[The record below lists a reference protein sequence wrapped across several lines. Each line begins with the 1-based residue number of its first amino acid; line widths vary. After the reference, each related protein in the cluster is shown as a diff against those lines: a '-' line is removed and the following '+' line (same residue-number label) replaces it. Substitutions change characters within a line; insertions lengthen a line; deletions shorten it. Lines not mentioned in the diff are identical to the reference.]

1 MIKKLL
7 PILLVLLIFISI
19 SAVSA
24 AETKFNTTSIS
35 TSAKNVQTYVET
47 NKKLPS
53 TVKVS
58 NTTLTTPQYLYLLTK
73 DVQNVNKGVTTP
85 ITLVSASKPPNPS
98 ESVKA
103 GTLTKAQYLTLAAN
117 VAKFIENNKRPPN
130 FASTSLGNMRYEN
143 VVYTLSKVLAYY
155 KTNNR
160 LPNTVSVK
168 KWSSISGSSTV
179 ISPGPP
185 VKFTDT
191 SKTTTKILGSNSLG
205 KVERIGPYGTG
216 TKKVAVIIGVHP
228 QEFITHNATMQALK
242 TLSSQLGNVQI
253 WVYRIT
259 VYKDLNDYSKSRMNG
274 QLLAQKYVV
283 PNIVGKGYKLAID
296 IHGNRGLYATN
307 DFVFAPSGGAA
318 SKSYANKIIAK
329 TTYLKYYTVAD
340 GSSPAYVT
348 KPIAAGGTPAV
359 IFELYMNV
367 NNYLSVMYNKCLQLV
382 KALNTIT
389 YV

>member
-1 MIKKLL
+1 MIKKLI
-7 PILLVLLIFISI
+7 PIMLVLLIFLSI

-24 AETKFNTTSIS
+24 AETKFNTSTIS
-35 TSAKNVQTYVET
+35 TSAKNVQNYVET

-58 NTTLTTPQYLYLLTK
+58 NTTLTTPKYLYLLAK

-85 ITLVSASKPPNPS
+85 ITLVNATSPPNPN

-117 VAKFIENNKRPPN
+117 VAKFIETNKRPPN
-130 FASTSLGNMRYEN
+130 FVSTPLGNMRYEN
-143 VVYTLSKVLAYY
+143 AVYTLSKVLAYY

-168 KWSSISGSSTV
+168 KWSTITGSSTG
-179 ISPGPP
+179 ISPGPI
-185 VKFTDT
+185 VTFTDT
-191 SKTTTKILGSNSLG
+191 SKTTTKTLGSNSLG
-205 KVERIGPYGTG
+205 TVQKIGPFGTG

-228 QEFITHNATMQALK
+228 QEGITHVGMMNALK
-242 TLSSQLGNVQI
+242 TLASQLKNVQI
-253 WVYRIT
+253 WVFKVSVNEKNSYE
-259 VYKDLNDYSKSRMNG
+259 KSRMDG

-283 PNIVGKGYKLAID
+283 PNIVGKGYKLAVD

-307 DFVFAPSGGAA
+307 DFVFAPSGGTL

-329 TTYLKYYTVAD
+329 TTYLKYYSVAD
-340 GSSPAYVT
+340 GSSPKYVT
-348 KPIAAGGTPAV
+348 KPIAAGGIPAV
-359 IFELYMNV
+359 IFELYLNV
-367 NNYLSVMYNKCLQLV
+367 NNYNTVMYNKCMQLV

-389 YV
+389 YT